1 MMLDRR
7 MKNRRIEDRRKLG
20 GRMENRRMEDM
31 TVPYHGGGRRK

>member
-7 MKNRRIEDRRKLG
+7 MENRRIEDRRKLG

-31 TVPYHGGGRRK
+31 TMLGRST